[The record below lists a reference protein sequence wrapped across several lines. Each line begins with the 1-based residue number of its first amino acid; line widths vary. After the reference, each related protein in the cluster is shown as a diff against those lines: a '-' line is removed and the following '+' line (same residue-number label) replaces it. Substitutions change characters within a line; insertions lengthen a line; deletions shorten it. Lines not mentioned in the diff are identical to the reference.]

1 MAINGLSDNHS
12 SYTLYPGNVETLW
25 AWRPY
30 VSSGMKRIGD
40 GEGKKEIKVN
50 SSLVKI
56 H

>member
-1 MAINGLSDNHS
+1 MAIIGLSDNHS
-12 SYTLYPGNVETLW
+12 SYTLYPRNVETLW

-30 VSSGMKRIGD
+30 VPSGMKRIGD
-40 GEGKKEIKVN
+40 GEGNQEITVN

>member
-1 MAINGLSDNHS
+1 MAIIGLSDNHS
-12 SYTLYPGNVETLW
+12 SYTLYPRNVETLW
-25 AWRPY
+25 AWMSY
-30 VSSGMKRIGD
+30 VPSGMKRIGD